1 MDIYPSNSYKSR
13 ETREYGK
20 EPSAKPVE
28 RKKLKQVATAKRR
41 GDTAVSKALHLD
53 NDVAEGLWSY
63 LLNGLIGPTFKD
75 TMYKIVT
82 NVAHAIIFQSLS
94 FDNKSSSSSSGY
106 RSYRSFSDEKPR
118 ASRSVENDYGTL
130 SKYPTCDVLFR
141 DRLALEEV
149 ISQLEDTLEETGVVS
164 IGDLYDSVGWDTYP
178 TYYSYGWKDLSNVKI
193 DTTIGGYVLH
203 MPKPMQIS

>member
-1 MDIYPSNSYKSR
+1 MDIYPSYPSNSYKSR
-13 ETREYGK
+13 EYK
-20 EPSAKPVE
+20 EVSNARPPVE

-63 LLNGLIGPTFKD
+63 IFNGLIGPTFKD

-94 FDNKSSSSSSGY
+94 FDNKSSSSSGY

-130 SKYPTCDVLFR
+130 SKYPTCDILFQ

-149 ISQLEDTLEETGVVS
+149 ISQLEDTLEEFGVASV
-164 IGDLYDSVGWDTYP
+164 GDLYDSVGWETYS
-178 TYYSYGWKDLSNVKI
+178 TYYNYGWKDLSGVKI
-193 DTTIGGYVLH
+193 STTIGGYVLH